1 MNWLY
6 KMTYI
11 LYLIQKYETLTGSI
25 IGAFLAALF
34 GILTQILRDKIRDKA
49 EAKKIIKLVKNEMDL
64 NYQLAKQ
71 MAITKEAVYEFQTD
85 YYDRFLDKI
94 MLIKDD
100 EIKARILDVYTGLKL
115 YNAGINSQYG
125 LIIKRIRELNEVAK
139 WGLKIETENELTRE
153 IDIYQT
159 MKSKGLIEA
168 ELANYKGRDKRGHYG
183 IIRSV
188 EKLSEILNKILYA
201 LCDPWRMR

>member
-1 MNWLY
+1 
-6 KMTYI
+6 MTYI
-11 LYLIQKYETLTGSI
+11 LYLIQEHETLTGSI

-34 GILTQILRDKIRDKA
+34 GILTQILLDKIRDKA

-100 EIKARILDVYTGLKL
+100 EIKARILDIYTGLKL
-115 YNAGINSQYG
+115 YNVGINSQYG

-168 ELANYKGRDKRGHYG
+168 ELANYKGWDKRGHYG

-188 EKLSEILNKILYA
+188 EKLSETLNKILGN
-201 LCDPWRMR
+201 